1 MSSFWVPPQAT
12 KKPFVWIAG
21 DPIDE
26 GVLIPSVLSAAEKF
40 GIQRVASIP
49 LLAADRSVG
58 TLNVLDHRAQRFTED
73 EVSLLTAFAD
83 QASLALEKAR
93 LLNEAER
100 ERERAETE
108 RDRSDTLYR
117 VSNLLGSAHD
127 TDEVL
132 DLIVNE
138 ATRLLGAH
146 AGFMRLL
153 DGDAMVS
160 SVATKSGEA
169 FRAEIAERLP
179 TLPLDNDESP
189 VGRVMATKRP
199 IVTEDLAKGEGSGPS
214 LRTLAQK
221 YDYHGAVYVPLVAND
236 RSLGVLIL
244 VDTHIRLFTED
255 EVSLL
260 TAFADQASLALEKAR
275 LLNEAEREKERAET
289 ERERSDAL
297 YRVSNLLASAHDTDE
312 VLDLIVNEAVR
323 LLGTSFCHIRLLE
336 GDELVVRVATGPGGE
351 YIMEHDATVK
361 VGEGTSLTGHVWAT
375 KKPLSGK
382 DAAQYSHQARVGIWQ
397 NKVESQ
403 KRWLR
408 FLSWPMTSP

>member
-1 MSSFWVPPQAT
+1 MLVRVKERTLTETWHNTGNFLARNRINDEQKT
-12 KKPFVWIAG
+12 K
-21 DPIDE
+21 
-26 GVLIPSVLSAAEKF
+26 
-40 GIQRVASIP
+40 QQ
-49 LLAADRSVG
+49 LL
-58 TLNVLDHRAQRFTED
+58 E
-73 EVSLLTAFAD
+73 E
-83 QASLALEKAR
+83 LARERELV
-93 LLNEAER
+93 ER
-100 ERERAETE
+100 ERERSMALSE
-108 RDRSDTLYR
+108 
-117 VSNLLGSAHD
+117 VSKKVAAAYE

-138 ATRLLGAH
+138 AARFVGAPAAFLRLLKGGVLVAGAATESAAAFLADDSIANPGH
-146 AGFMRLL
+146 KVEQGTSAVGHEMFTKKPYTTI
-153 DGDAMVS
+153 DA
-160 SVATKSGEA
+160 T
-169 FRAEIAERLP
+169 
-179 TLPLDNDESP
+179 NDELLTPES
-189 VGRVMATKRP
+189 RR
-199 IVTEDLAKGEGSGPS
+199 LAEKHGFHG
-214 LRTLAQK
+214 LAL
-221 YDYHGAVYVPLVAND
+221 APLVAND
-236 RSLGVLIL
+236 RSIGVLHVL
-244 VDTHIRLFTED
+244 DTHIRLFTED

>member
-1 MSSFWVPPQAT
+1 MA
-12 KKPFVWIAG
+12 
-21 DPIDE
+21 
-26 GVLIPSVLSAAEKF
+26 LS
-40 GIQRVASIP
+40 
-49 LLAADRSVG
+49 
-58 TLNVLDHRAQRFTED
+58 
-73 EVSLLTAFAD
+73 EVSKKVAA
-83 QASLALEKAR
+83 AYE
-93 LLNEAER
+93 
-100 ERERAETE
+100 
-108 RDRSDTLYR
+108 
-117 VSNLLGSAHD
+117 

-138 ATRLLGAH
+138 AARFVGAPAAFLRLLKGGVLVAGAATESAAAFLADDSIANPGH
-146 AGFMRLL
+146 KVEQGTSAVGHVMFTKKPYTTI
-153 DGDAMVS
+153 DA
-160 SVATKSGEA
+160 T
-169 FRAEIAERLP
+169 
-179 TLPLDNDESP
+179 NDEL
-189 VGRVMATKRP
+189 
-199 IVTEDLAKGEGSGPS
+199 VTPESRRLAEKHGFHG
-214 LRTLAQK
+214 LAL
-221 YDYHGAVYVPLVAND
+221 APLVAND
-236 RSLGVLIL
+236 RSIGVLHVL
-244 VDTHIRLFTED
+244 DARIRQFTED

-297 YRVSNLLASAHDTDE
+297 YRVSNLLASARDTDE

-397 NKVESQ
+397 NKVEIQ